1 MNSKII
7 KRSIFKVGMSVE
19 ELISE
24 FDDFDSQLK
33 YVVITDTSSSASYA
47 FDEEDIDYIGEEL
60 LSRIVMSY
68 ETKVKRGSVG
78 LLIEI

>member
-1 MNSKII
+1 MKNKII

-24 FDDFDSQLK
+24 FDDFDGQLK

-47 FDEEDIDYIGEEL
+47 FDEEDIEFIGEEL

-68 ETKVKRGSVG
+68 EPRVKRSSVG